1 MRTYLDCVPCF
12 VRQALDSARHLTGSP
27 EVHERLLREVLALAS
42 TMSFDSPPPVMGRL
56 IHRRLRELTGQADP
70 YEAAKRKA
78 NEFALRLYPDLK
90 HVVISSRD
98 PFAAAVKFAIAGNVI
113 DLGVKT
119 GLTES
124 DIRSAIRE
132 AIEGQVD
139 PDAVAALRQTA
150 MPAGDILYLADNAG
164 EIVFD
169 RLLIEQMPPGSVTV
183 VVKAGPIIND
193 ATREDAEA
201 AGLADFVE
209 VIDNGDDAPGTIL
222 DRCSPAFRKRFDAAE
237 LIIAKGQGNY
247 ETLNECGHRNLFF
260 LLKVKCGVIARDLQ
274 CRLGEMAVRKHGVV
288 SQSPLKRPGDDFD
301 RLAEEA
307 HS

>member
-12 VRQALDSARHLTGSP
+12 VSQALDSARRCTDSP
-27 EVHERLLREVLALAS
+27 EIHERLLREALALAS
-42 TMSFDSPPPVMGRL
+42 TMSFANPPPVMARL

-70 YEAAKRKA
+70 YKAAKRNA

-90 HVVISSRD
+90 QLIINSRD
-98 PFAAAVKFAIAGNVI
+98 PLTAAIKFAIAGNVI

-119 GLTES
+119 GLTDG
-124 DIRSAIRE
+124 DIRSAIGE
-132 AIEGQVD
+132 AIEGDVD
-139 PDAVAALRQTA
+139 PDTVERFRQAA

-169 RLLIEQMPPGSVTV
+169 RLLIEQMPPGSVTL

-201 AGLADFVE
+201 AGLTDFVE

-222 DRCSPAFRKRFDAAE
+222 DLCSPSFRERFDAAD

-247 ETLNECGHRNLFF
+247 ETLNECGHHNLFF
-260 LLKVKCGVIARDLQ
+260 LLKVKCAVIARDLQ
-274 CRLGEMAVRKHGVV
+274 CRLGEMAVRKHGPV
-288 SQSPLKRPGDDFD
+288 SRGPVKGPDDEFD

>member
-12 VRQALDSARHLTGSP
+12 VRQALDSARRCSDSP

-56 IHRRLRELTGQADP
+56 IHRRLPELTGQADP
-70 YEAAKRKA
+70 YEAAKQKA

-124 DIRSAIRE
+124 DIRAAIRE
-132 AIEGQVD
+132 AVD
-139 PDAVAALRQTA
+139 GYIDDDAVEDLRKTA

-169 RLLIEQMPPGSVTV
+169 RLLIEQMPPGSVTLA
-183 VVKAGPIIND
+183 VKAGPVIND

-222 DRCSPAFRKRFDAAE
+222 DLCSPAFRRRFEAAE

-247 ETLNECGHRNLFF
+247 ETLNACWHRNLFF
-260 LLKVKCGVIARDLQ
+260 LLKVKCAVIAQDLR
-274 CRLGEMAVRKHGVV
+274 CGVGEMAVRKHKAV
-288 SQSPLKRPGDDFD
+288 SRSAGTDSDDDAD
-301 RLAEEA
+301 RLPREA
-307 HS
+307 HP